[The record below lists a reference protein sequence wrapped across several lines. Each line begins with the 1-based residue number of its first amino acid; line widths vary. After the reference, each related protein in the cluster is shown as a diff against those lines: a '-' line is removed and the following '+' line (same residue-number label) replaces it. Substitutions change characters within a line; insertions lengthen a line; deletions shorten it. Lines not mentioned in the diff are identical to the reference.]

1 MWSSVSFYAL
11 LSILIRGND
20 GQLRLM
26 SIAAKVDVVPMTHR
40 TVNVL
45 VGHHCDGTVFLDP
58 LFSFLTDLKND
69 WLA

>member
-1 MWSSVSFYAL
+1 
-11 LSILIRGND
+11 
-20 GQLRLM
+20 M

-58 LFSFLTDLKND
+58 LFSFLTGLKND